1 MIVTD
6 DELDTDI
13 IDITATVLNR
23 APFINLSVTETID
36 VNQFVFADAS
46 DSGDIDTI
54 SPSGQEVTITWPGLN
69 CNEGT
74 TQATCTF
81 LANEEGPITVTAVAE
96 DDDGAITTVSTTI
109 EVLNVAPSLAQ
120 PELWKAGQNQS
131 TDEMGYW
138 NLNEDETVIL
148 RAVADDT
155 PLDKDTVIIE
165 WMPSDMDENWTIT
178 TVGPSSQTT
187 VSWPTSGLH
196 TLTVVAYDNDNEK
209 SEIRTGIVNISNV
222 PPTIATLGSTQPI
235 FEDNNITFTAEVTDT
250 ASDLDTL
257 EICWDLDSLSDA
269 DEDGLADN
277 DCEISWS

>member
-6 DELDTDI
+6 NELDTDI

-74 TQATCTF
+74 TQPTCTF

-109 EVLNVAPSLAQ
+109 EVLNVA
-120 PELWKAGQNQS
+120 
-131 TDEMGYW
+131 
-138 NLNEDETVIL
+138 
-148 RAVADDT
+148 
-155 PLDKDTVIIE
+155 II
-165 WMPSDMDENWTIT
+165 
-178 TVGPSSQTT
+178 
-187 VSWPTSGLH
+187 
-196 TLTVVAYDNDNEK
+196 
-209 SEIRTGIVNISNV
+209 
-222 PPTIATLGSTQPI
+222 GSTR
-235 FEDNNITFTAEVTDT
+235 
-250 ASDLDTL
+250 TL
-257 EICWDLDSLSDA
+257 ESRSKSVDR
-269 DEDGLADN
+269 
-277 DCEISWS
+277 

>member
-1 MIVTD
+1 
-6 DELDTDI
+6 
-13 IDITATVLNR
+13 
-23 APFINLSVTETID
+23 
-36 VNQFVFADAS
+36 
-46 DSGDIDTI
+46 
-54 SPSGQEVTITWPGLN
+54 
-69 CNEGT
+69 
-74 TQATCTF
+74 
-81 LANEEGPITVTAVAE
+81 
-96 DDDGAITTVSTTI
+96 
-109 EVLNVAPSLAQ
+109 
-120 PELWKAGQNQS
+120 
-131 TDEMGYW
+131 MGYW

-277 DCEISWS
+277 DCDISGIEMTASWSTSWSKMDNCNCYR